1 MSIMS
6 TSYSPPVYG
15 TCSGC
20 ACWRRWRNSRRR
32 RRKVRWV
39 LFLFLF
45 VFFLLELPSA
55 RQWYVGW
62 LICCGGAGRAGRA
75 RRGGSRRRWCCRSV
89 HQRGVTR
96 FKVVKPVAMPPP
108 TTIHMQRHHITTD
121 GAGETI
127 QRQDSSTSSSGSQQ
141 KATAAEINGK
151 KRQMLVT
158 HRQEVQ
164 HNLRWNINSVH
175 KASSLDLISF
185 FE

>member
-1 MSIMS
+1 MSTMS

-96 FKVVKPVAMPPP
+96 FKVVKPVRRCHRRRRY
-108 TTIHMQRHHITTD
+108 TCSVITSRRTEQEKRYSD
-121 GAGETI
+121 MTAAPAAAVNRR
-127 QRQDSSTSSSGSQQ
+127 QRQQ
-141 KATAAEINGK
+141 K
-151 KRQMLVT
+151 
-158 HRQEVQ
+158 
-164 HNLRWNINSVH
+164 
-175 KASSLDLISF
+175 
-185 FE
+185 

>member
-1 MSIMS
+1 MSIIS

-15 TCSGC
+15 TRCGC

-39 LFLFLF
+39 WFLFLF

-62 LICCGGAGRAGRA
+62 LICCGGAGRAGRD
-75 RRGGSRRRWCCRSV
+75 RRGGSRRRWYCRSV

-96 FKVVKPVAMPPP
+96 FKVVKPVRRCRRRRRRY
-108 TTIHMQRHHITTD
+108 TCSVITSRWTD

-127 QRQDSSTSSSGSQQ
+127 QRHDSSTNSSSSQP

-158 HRQEVQ
+158 HSAGSSKYGEILIASTRLL
-164 HNLRWNINSVH
+164 NLT
-175 KASSLDLISF
+175 
-185 FE
+185 